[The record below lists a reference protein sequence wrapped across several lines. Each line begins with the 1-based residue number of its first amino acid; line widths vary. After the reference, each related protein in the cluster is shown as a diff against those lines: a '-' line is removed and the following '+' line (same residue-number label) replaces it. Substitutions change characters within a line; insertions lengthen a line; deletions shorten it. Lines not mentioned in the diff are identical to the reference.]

1 MNLYFFAKSD
11 RTFFVYMYYY
21 SMAGIL
27 SSNVAQLMMI
37 AGAGALVMHWS
48 QEPTK
53 NSGMLTTAQV
63 SADSDPGDE
72 YAAVEDIKGR
82 DPNAACNVQ
91 PPQMLS
97 TSLLP
102 SSGELTDGDFVG
114 ITPEKLQ
121 GINFLSSGWALGRD
135 TQGNTL
141 RNPSYDLRSEPL
153 NPRLLTVDN
162 NSFSNSTIENY
173 QKRAFEPEAV

>member
-1 MNLYFFAKSD
+1 
-11 RTFFVYMYYY
+11 
-21 SMAGIL
+21 MAGIL
-27 SSNVAQLMMI
+27 SGNMAQLMMI
-37 AGAGALVMHWS
+37 AGAGALIMHWS
-48 QEPTK
+48 QDSTK
-53 NSGMLTTAQV
+53 NSGTLATDQV
-63 SADSDPGDE
+63 SADQDPTEE
-72 YAAVEDIKGR
+72 YATVTDITGR
-82 DPNAACNVQ
+82 DPNAACNIQ
-91 PPQMLS
+91 PPQMIS

-102 SSGELTDGDFVG
+102 SSGELTDGDFIG

-153 NPRLLTVDN
+153 NPRILNVEN

-173 QKRAFEPEAV
+173 QKRAFEPEAVHSTN

>member
-1 MNLYFFAKSD
+1 
-11 RTFFVYMYYY
+11 
-21 SMAGIL
+21 MAGIL
-27 SSNVAQLMMI
+27 NSNMAQLLMI
-37 AGAGALVMHWS
+37 AGAGALIMHWS
-48 QEPTK
+48 QDPTK
-53 NSGMLTTAQV
+53 NTGTLATDQV
-63 SADSDPGDE
+63 SADHDIGEE
-72 YAAVEDIKGR
+72 YAAVTNIAGR
-82 DPNAACNVQ
+82 DPSATCNIQ
-91 PPQMLS
+91 PPQMIS

-102 SSGELTDGDFVG
+102 SSGELTDADFIG

-153 NPRLLTVDN
+153 NPRILHLEN

-173 QKRAFEPEAV
+173 QKRPFEPEAMHSTE